1 MVKLMIKITRKRTI
15 TSRKRKTEKY
25 KSFLWKNV
33 DSIFNDGA
41 KKIALDLLIT
51 SNFHWMD
58 EMNDGK
64 HSSKSNWKCFHN
76 ANNKLENSNH
86 EIFAK
91 EEKQIENIPIHW
103 NCWRLMIKTFIVFYS
118 YSIFLLRFLD
128 FLTFLYLYF
137 RVQ

>member
-25 KSFLWKNV
+25 KSFLWENV
-33 DSIFNDGA
+33 DWIFNDGA

-64 HSSKSNWKCFHN
+64 HSSKSN
-76 ANNKLENSNH
+76 
-86 EIFAK
+86 
-91 EEKQIENIPIHW
+91 
-103 NCWRLMIKTFIVFYS
+103 
-118 YSIFLLRFLD
+118 
-128 FLTFLYLYF
+128 
-137 RVQ
+137 